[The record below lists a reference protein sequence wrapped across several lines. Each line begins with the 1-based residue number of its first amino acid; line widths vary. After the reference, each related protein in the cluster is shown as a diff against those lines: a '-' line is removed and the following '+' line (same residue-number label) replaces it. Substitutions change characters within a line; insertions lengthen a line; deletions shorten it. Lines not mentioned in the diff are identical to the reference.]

1 MLITVIKILCAV
13 TYAAAALLT
22 GRFFIHMFQL
32 NSYKPKVHIKWMF
45 KNRGGYTDAYFTKN
59 VDQSMFCYTKPD
71 NPYTPRYCLSL
82 RFQIFRKS
90 SIKSR

>member
-32 NSYKPKVHIKWMF
+32 NSY
-45 KNRGGYTDAYFTKN
+45 
-59 VDQSMFCYTKPD
+59 
-71 NPYTPRYCLSL
+71 
-82 RFQIFRKS
+82 
-90 SIKSR
+90 